1 MKLKKYIFSF
11 SFSKVRKSEFPEIMN
26 AILDIV
32 EKHDPVALKIVG
44 MYNLLLELKPLLDK
58 LTLKYD
64 GYPNSAELVD
74 LRTRR
79 DNLLGAIL
87 SHLTAIE
94 KAKVTTVAQQAGL
107 AVPYLR
113 SYLDGILVEN
123 TTVKAGRV
131 DQLLTNLDDYE
142 TMNTALVA
150 LGLDVY
156 LDELRACQ
164 QSIDQGESLRR
175 EILSVRVKQNTL
187 LVKEKISYAVSNL
200 LNAIE
205 LAKVE
210 NTEIDYMPLINELNV
225 LLSSKQ
231 TMLKSRITR
240 SKNSIANKTKTVAS
254 STTTSATA
262 I

>member
-1 MKLKKYIFSF
+1 MRKSLVNFSF
-11 SFSKVRKSEFPEIMN
+11 SRVRKSEFPEIMN
-26 AILDIV
+26 AILVVV
-32 EKHDPVALKIVG
+32 EKHDPNALKIVG

-74 LRTRR
+74 LRARR

-94 KAKVTTVAQQAGL
+94 KAKVPVVAQEATL

-123 TTVKAGRV
+123 TTVKTGRI

-150 LGLDVY
+150 LGLNVY
-156 LDELRACQ
+156 FGELGVCQ
-164 QSIDQGESLRR
+164 QSINQGESLRR
-175 EILSVRVKQNTL
+175 EFLSVRIKQNTL
-187 LVKEKISYAVSNL
+187 IAKEKISYAVSNL
-200 LNAIE
+200 LDAIE
-205 LAKVE
+205 LAKIE
-210 NTEIDYMPLINELNV
+210 NTEIDYIPLINELNV

-231 TMLKSRITR
+231 TMLKSRVTR
-240 SKNSIANKTKTVAS
+240 SKNSVANKTKTAAS
-254 STTTSATA
+254 SPTTTATA

>member
-1 MKLKKYIFSF
+1 MKKVLVNFSF
-11 SFSKVRKSEFPEIMN
+11 SRVRKSEFPEIMN

-32 EKHDPVALKIVG
+32 EKHNPVALFLVG

-64 GYPNSAELVD
+64 GYPNTTEFVI
-74 LRTRR
+74 LRARR

-87 SHLTAIE
+87 SHLSAIE
-94 KAKVTTVAQQAGL
+94 KAQVTSVAQQATL

-113 SYLDGILVEN
+113 SYLDGILIEN
-123 TTVKAGRV
+123 TTVKTGRV
-131 DQLLTNLDDYE
+131 DQLLTNLDDYD
-142 TMNTALVA
+142 TMNAALVA
-150 LGLDVY
+150 LGLHVY
-156 LDELRACQ
+156 FGELKACQ
-164 QSIDQGESLRR
+164 QSINQGESLRR
-175 EILSVRVKQNTL
+175 EIKSVRVKQNTL
-187 LVKEKISYAVSNL
+187 LAKERISNAVSNL
-200 LNAIE
+200 LDSIE

-210 NTEIDYMPLINELNV
+210 HTEIDYMPLINELNV

-240 SKNSIANKTKTVAS
+240 GKNSVANKTTTVALS
-254 STTTSATA
+254 STTSATA